1 MMVCKLH
8 EAVEIIGNSNKHQN
22 NMPEVDENNK
32 INSVQATACE
42 NNKSIQ
48 AAAGEKNKPTVTG
61 GNSLS
66 SNNTPIYTG
75 LRKYAEEIEHIFH
88 MPGHKLGRG
97 IPEEF
102 SQNLLQLDVTEVE
115 GTDNLHFPEGIIRAA
130 QHQAAKAFGA
140 DETFFLVNG
149 SSCGVQAAIL
159 SVCARG
165 QKIIVGRDSH
175 KSVVSGLV
183 LSGAEPVF
191 VYPEF
196 NEEFAIA
203 AQVTPESIEKA
214 LGANPDACAVLI
226 TRPNYYGICSDIEK
240 ISSLVHAHGKP
251 LIVDEAHGA
260 HFAFSDRL
268 PQPALLHGADICI
281 QSAHK
286 TLPAVTQGAYLH
298 VKGNRVDRDRL
309 ALNLSM
315 LQTSSPSYIIMA
327 SLDIA
332 RDLMEREG
340 SEKLEALIG
349 INEQFACQLEKEGI
363 YKVLSSK
370 NMGINAIQ
378 DPTRLVINVS
388 GLGISGYHTERILR
402 EKYRI
407 QVEMADFENIV
418 LITTVADTQAGLQGI
433 YEALTELAAVNSCA
447 GQSPEGQRLR
457 SLIKT
462 QYSKGENKNL
472 LSPWEAYVAAKE
484 ELELERCSG
493 RLCAQT
499 ITPYPPGIPYL
510 YPGEIIDPSGIEYI
524 KGILAA
530 GGKVNGVGNKN
541 TIRVIKTGGPENLRG

>member
-1 MMVCKLH
+1 MIMMVCKLH
-8 EAVEIIGNSNKHQN
+8 EAVEIISSFNAHHR
-22 NMPEVDENNK
+22 
-32 INSVQATACE
+32 I
-42 NNKSIQ
+42 KSYD
-48 AAAGEKNKPTVTG
+48 
-61 GNSLS
+61 L
-66 SNNTPIYTG
+66 PIYDY
-75 LRKYAEEIEHIFH
+75 LRKYAEEVCQVFH

-97 IPEEF
+97 IPAEL

-115 GTDNLHFPEGIIRAA
+115 GTDNLHFPEGIIMEA

-140 DETFFLVNG
+140 DATYFLVNG
-149 SSCGVQAAIL
+149 SSCGVQAAIM

-196 NEEFAIA
+196 NEEFSIPSE
-203 AQVTPESIEKA
+203 VTAESIEKA

-240 ISSLVHAHGKP
+240 ISSLVHAHGKI

-260 HFAFSDRL
+260 HFAFNDRL
-268 PQPALLHGADICI
+268 PEPALKHGADICI

-298 VKGNRVDRDRL
+298 VKGHRVDQERL
-309 ALNLSM
+309 AVNLAM

-327 SLDIA
+327 YLDIA
-332 RDLMEREG
+332 RAIMVNEG
-340 SEKLEALIG
+340 KEKLETLID
-349 INEQFACQLEKEGI
+349 INEQFIGLLEKNRI

-370 NMGINAIQ
+370 NMGINVIQ

-388 GLGISGYHTERILR
+388 GLGISGYQTERILR

-418 LITTVADTQAGLQGI
+418 MITTVADTRENLQDVYQALS
-433 YEALTELAAVNSCA
+433 ELAAISA
-447 GQSPEGQRLR
+447 DTGHSSGGLALR
-457 SLIKT
+457 SLI
-462 QYSKGENKNL
+462 QERYVERENKSI
-472 LSPWEAYVAAKE
+472 LSPCEAYAAGKE
-484 ELELERCSG
+484 ELELELCEG
-493 RLCAQT
+493 RICAET
-499 ITPYPPGIPYL
+499 ITPYPPGIPFL
-510 YPGEIIDPSGIEYI
+510 YPGEIIVASGIEYI
-524 KGILAA
+524 RSILAA
-530 GGKVNGVGNKN
+530 GGRVNGVGNKN
-541 TIRVIKTGGPENLRG
+541 TLRVIKEGLHSTPSRYGIL